1 MARSASP
8 ALGKG
13 VVCLSA
19 LSAVHARRDVEV
31 PPQKPLGEPLLHVL
45 DRFPPGG
52 CAIALAERSLAPRQD
67 WAQGPAMS
75 RAATSGPIVE
85 PVSPEWSCHRSIQRQ
100 VQPFRQK
107 VPTSCAA
114 KVATTGGWRSLA
126 KPSIIHQREKSP
138 RNWAGPYAR
147 VLRLRRR
154 ISCGRAP
161 LPSHSTR
168 TSSIIPS

>member
-19 LSAVHARRDVEV
+19 LSAAHARRDVEV

-67 WAQGPAMS
+67 WAQGPAMA
-75 RAATSGPIVE
+75 RAATTGPIVE
-85 PVSPEWSCHRSIQRQ
+85 PVSPGSCHRSIQRQ
-100 VQPFRQK
+100 VQPLRQK
-107 VPTSCAA
+107 GTDLLCSQSRHHRRVALAGQTIYHPPAREAA
-114 KVATTGGWRSLA
+114 QKLGGAICESTPLA
-126 KPSIIHQREKSP
+126 
-138 RNWAGPYAR
+138 AR
-147 VLRLRRR
+147 IR
-154 ISCGRAP
+154 CGRAP
-161 LPSHSTR
+161 LPPHPTR
-168 TSSIIPS
+168 TSSMIPS